1 MLAGY
6 LRVPCGTLRTQVRLA
21 WMAKRCRWGVCCL
34 QLTAYMGWDFW
45 QHLCVRKP
53 LCSSQRHSTDLCK
66 AVTALSAALQT
77 PGMMSPAQH
86 SPAGASPAVQSPA
99 RSNNASPA
107 RSHSHLR
114 HPSALHSLQDL
125 GHLAAEASL
134 HFAGLQGAH
143 LPQQGQDVQSLKASA
158 APSPRPGPI
167 VSGKPPTSKRHRQ
180 RGQR

>member
-1 MLAGY
+1 M
-6 LRVPCGTLRTQVRLA
+6 C
-21 WMAKRCRWGVCCL
+21 
-34 QLTAYMGWDFW
+34 
-45 QHLCVRKP
+45 KP
-53 LCSSQRHSTDLCK
+53 LCSCQRHKADLFK
-66 AVTALSAALQT
+66 AVTAPSAAMQT

-86 SPAGASPAVQSPA
+86 SPAGASPGVQSPA

-107 RSHSHLR
+107 RSHPHLR
-114 HPSALHSLQDL
+114 HHGALHSLQDL

-143 LPQQGQDVQSLKASA
+143 TQQQGQDVLSFKASA
-158 APSPRPGPI
+158 APSPRHGPV